1 MNNDSQIH
9 GYMKIARDDSA
20 VKLGCCSDV
29 AFHSTPSEKIS
40 DQRKIFVVLSKGIRC
55 NFKASFIAMTGDRN
69 DKLASIGLGM
79 ITVMF
84 VKILTIIPVWLCFSS
99 FLFLLCFV
107 FEHETINT
115 IRVLAVFDFYH
126 LK

>member
-40 DQRKIFVVLSKGIRC
+40 DQRKIFVVLSKGMMMYLW

-79 ITVMF
+79 ITVA
-84 VKILTIIPVWLCFSS
+84 LTPSCL
-99 FLFLLCFV
+99 
-107 FEHETINT
+107 
-115 IRVLAVFDFYH
+115 
-126 LK
+126 